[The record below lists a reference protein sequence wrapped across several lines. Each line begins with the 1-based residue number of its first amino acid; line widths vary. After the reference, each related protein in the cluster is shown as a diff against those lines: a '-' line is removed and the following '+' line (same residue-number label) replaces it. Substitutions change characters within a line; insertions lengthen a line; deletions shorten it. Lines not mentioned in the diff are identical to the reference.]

1 MSEIEQKLVAWA
13 EIQPGKPF
21 IIEAESG
28 RQLTYSQT
36 LASVQAARK
45 MLGDTPKKVFL
56 SLSNGLENAV
66 LWLAALTGGI
76 CLCPCRPQFQKLSVP
91 AQSICFSR
99 MCWWS
104 SRRKTRK
111 NSLRPTHL

>member
-66 LWLAALTGGI
+66 LWLAALTGGHLLMPLPPTVSEAECTRAKI
-76 CLCPCRPQFQKLSVP
+76 LC
-91 AQSICFSR
+91 A
-99 MCWWS
+99 
-104 SRRKTRK
+104 RRTCD
-111 NSLRPTHL
+111 NAA